1 MLEPM
6 SIQVKDTSSG
16 AATIYNDVYAITA
29 TNNGIN
35 LIQRTSTEVK
45 TISVKF
51 GYSVTIY
58 KT

>member
-1 MLEPM
+1 MEPM
-6 SIQVKDTSSG
+6 SVQVKDTASG
-16 AATIYNDVYAITA
+16 SAVIYNDVYAITA

-35 LIQRTSTEVK
+35 LIQRTTTEVK
-45 TISVKF
+45 TISVKY